1 MMTHG
6 VRLFFSLVAFTSSYE
21 GLYHKGLVIGEMLNE
36 RTRLW
41 LMIARSLCVLSF
53 FFFFCLV
60 NPLLMLLMPLT
71 AVYEVRRIGW
81 PWAYFHGVSKG
92 QTDGILRLVIHCRK
106 GLDLALHSFLCS
118 FRWTKPS
125 PSLSL
130 VFLSL
135 QTFLP
140 DGPFDRYDCPWEQ
153 KWDERAANLMCCVVL

>member
-6 VRLFFSLVAFTSSYE
+6 VRLFFFFGRVHVVLWGSVPQGLGHRRDVKWKNEALAHDSSL
-21 GLYHKGLVIGEMLNE
+21 
-36 RTRLW
+36 
-41 LMIARSLCVLSF
+41 SLCFELF
-53 FFFFCLV
+53 FVCLV

-81 PWAYFHGVSKG
+81 PWAYSRGVSKG

-106 GLDLALHSFLCS
+106 ELDLALHSFLCS

-125 PSLSL
+125 PSLPL

-135 QTFLP
+135 QIFLP